1 MPQYCHF
8 EGANLRRLP
17 PGRRL
22 SRPSLMCGLSRRRL
36 LASGPVCT
44 DLPARLFCPCFLS
57 DAQCVRECLWDCNT
71 SVHFSPF
78 ALHLCTWLRVTVRER
93 MTSHEAPLNLR
104 CGVTAVPCGAPY
116 EKPHDVPVVDGA
128 SRVTKPTCGR
138 FPSVAAWE
146 GASERLLPCTER
158 M

>member
-1 MPQYCHF
+1 M
-8 EGANLRRLP
+8 
-17 PGRRL
+17 
-22 SRPSLMCGLSRRRL
+22 
-36 LASGPVCT
+36 
-44 DLPARLFCPCFLS
+44 
-57 DAQCVRECLWDCNT
+57 RECLWDCDI

-104 CGVTAVPCGAPY
+104 CGVTAVPCGAPLA